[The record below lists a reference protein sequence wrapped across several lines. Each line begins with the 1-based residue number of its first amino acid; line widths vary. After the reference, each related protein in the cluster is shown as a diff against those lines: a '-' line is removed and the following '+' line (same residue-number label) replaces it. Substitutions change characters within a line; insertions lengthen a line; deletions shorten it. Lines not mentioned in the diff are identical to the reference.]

1 MKVNGLGVWDQ
12 RGAQAGTGRGT
23 QGGSAALPSLFDSLM
38 IRTAAGSHHPGGPNL
53 VHVSSAAPEPRLA
66 LGARSSLVPQGHGFL
81 GLSPESRW
89 LCLDWPLRGFTHC
102 SLPPTLLPDGLQSL
116 GAGPG

>member
-1 MKVNGLGVWDQ
+1 MAWASGTSAGLRPAPGGGR
-12 RGAQAGTGRGT
+12 RGALPLSPVDLILSWSERP
-23 QGGSAALPSLFDSLM
+23 QGLIILVGQTWCMSAP
-38 IRTAAGSHHPGGPNL
+38 
-53 VHVSSAAPEPRLA
+53 LA
-66 LGARSSLVPQGHGFL
+66 LGARSSLVPQGHRFL

-89 LCLDWPLRGFTHC
+89 LCLDWPLRGFTPC